1 MNFFLR
7 LTGLVAIYRRFV
19 FQSRSTSAPFLDPRP
34 RTRATRWF
42 VLVFTDALRR
52 SPAESSQIFE
62 KLSLPC
68 YRDRPARILPS
79 LHSLGQFLVS
89 PKIQFVVRDLSIFGT
104 TLFTVFFQRVHSAY
118 GLIRLPWRIVKK
130 YIYIL
135 WNAGKATT
143 GLATNLH
150 GQVPQILFIAQLTLS
165 PPVFYVYRCL
175 GAALLQLNFPL
186 EAFLSLGAVLS
197 SPAFYVYRA
206 SSAVWVPLFFSYS
219 AFSLSCYCLHLFRF
233 AGMPL
238 PPVIVR
244 IRLEVWREVVFSFV
258 AFLML
263 FPAVLISCSH
273 IALQTLHIL

>member
-1 MNFFLR
+1 MNLFLR

-42 VLVFTDALRR
+42 VLAFTDALRR

-118 GLIRLPWRIVKK
+118 GLIRLPWRIVKNI
-130 YIYIL
+130 YIY
-135 WNAGKATT
+135 
-143 GLATNLH
+143 
-150 GQVPQILFIAQLTLS
+150 
-165 PPVFYVYRCL
+165 
-175 GAALLQLNFPL
+175 PL
-186 EAFLSLGAVLS
+186 ERREGHNWIGWPICMVRFLRSFS
-197 SPAFYVYRA
+197 SP
-206 SSAVWVPLFFSYS
+206 SSLCRHLLSTSTAV
-219 AFSLSCYCLHLFRF
+219 
-233 AGMPL
+233 
-238 PPVIVR
+238 
-244 IRLEVWREVVFSFV
+244 
-258 AFLML
+258 
-263 FPAVLISCSH
+263 
-273 IALQTLHIL
+273 